1 MKTIFSAL
9 AAVLLLAPAA
19 DGGTI
24 SINTWASF
32 TGDNLMLGTANRGDE
47 AAHQVM
53 LTLNL
58 AGWERAG
65 RLIPRLSPGG
75 EVVEGFPLAGVL
87 PELPGLYPA
96 RILVSY
102 TDAAGYAFSAL
113 SVLLLPRGE
122 VRASVLHLHLFPLV
136 CAGEGEL
143 ECRVVNR
150 GGRPLAAEVALELAP
165 EFQVTDA
172 RRRLELQP
180 GEDRKLFF
188 RVRNLAATAGSSY
201 PVFLVAE
208 HGDGVRHYAALAQN
222 LVTVKT
228 PGALGRSW
236 FIAAAA
242 VVVLGAAAAVFLP
255 RRRLR
260 GRA

>member
-1 MKTIFSAL
+1 MKAIFPTL
-9 AAVLLLAPAA
+9 AAVLLLATAA
-19 DGGTI
+19 AGGTI
-24 SINTWASF
+24 SISTWTSF
-32 TGDNLMLGTANRGDE
+32 TGENLAIGTANRGDE
-47 AAHQVM
+47 AAQQVM

-65 RLIPRLSPGG
+65 RLIPSLSPGG
-75 EVVEGFPLAGVL
+75 EVIEEFSLAGVL

-96 RILVSY
+96 RVLVSY

-122 VRASVLHLHLFPLV
+122 ARASVLHLHLFPLD

-150 GGRPLAAEVALELAP
+150 GGRPLAAEIALELAP
-165 EFQVTDA
+165 EFQVADA

-188 RVRNLAATAGSSY
+188 RVRNLAATPGSSY

-208 HGDGVRHYAALAQN
+208 HGDGARHYAALAQN
-222 LVTVKT
+222 LVTVR
-228 PGALGRSW
+228 PGGARARNW

-242 VVVLGAAAAVFLP
+242 VVILGAAAAVFLP